1 MEHGRD
7 YLTLAEAAAALGL
20 SSATLGRAVGN
31 PRPKC
36 AVQLVLSKR
45 INFDRVPEHD
55 PQGDEGAMDRQGA
68 RRGRPTRSALYAA
81 VDEGLAD
88 LQRVGG
94 LPLPAEAEAIWRGIW
109 HEETHNST
117 AIEGNT
123 LVLQQVRTLLEQGR
137 AVGNKDLR
145 EYLEVQA
152 YGAAAQWVYQHA
164 VGGGDWS
171 GDEVLTTTELRYVH
185 RLVVE
190 PVWAHFPPDD
200 LHPDEG
206 PGSFRQHELA
216 PFPGGMQPPPFVAVP
231 GLINDWLGLVNAG
244 PAPDEHLMEHLARMH
259 SRFESIHP
267 FRDGNGRTGRLVV
280 NLLLVRRGYPPAII
294 YNRERPKYINALT
307 RADRQGDVGALAELV
322 TRSVNDG
329 INRFLLPSLAGPH
342 RLVPVSALA
351 SASLTAPALR
361 LAAERGRLRG
371 QRQNGRWY
379 STKQWVDDYVAS
391 RYRRRNA

>member
-1 MEHGRD
+1 
-7 YLTLAEAAAALGL
+7 
-20 SSATLGRAVGN
+20 
-31 PRPKC
+31 
-36 AVQLVLSKR
+36 
-45 INFDRVPEHD
+45 
-55 PQGDEGAMDRQGA
+55 
-68 RRGRPTRSALYAA
+68 
-81 VDEGLAD
+81 
-88 LQRVGG
+88 
-94 LPLPAEAEAIWRGIW
+94 
-109 HEETHNST
+109 
-117 AIEGNT
+117 
-123 LVLQQVRTLLEQGR
+123 
-137 AVGNKDLR
+137 
-145 EYLEVQA
+145 
-152 YGAAAQWVYQHA
+152 
-164 VGGGDWS
+164 
-171 GDEVLTTTELRYVH
+171 
-185 RLVVE
+185 
-190 PVWAHFPPDD
+190 
-200 LHPDEG
+200 
-206 PGSFRQHELA
+206 
-216 PFPGGMQPPPFVAVP
+216 
-231 GLINDWLGLVNAG
+231 
-244 PAPDEHLMEHLARMH
+244 MEHLARMH